1 MLWQV
6 GQTNEGTYVR
16 EKPNHILHGHD
27 DDVTC
32 VAVNSDLDIVVSG
45 SKDGSCIIHTAR
57 KGRYVRSIYP
67 AGHDPNEGTCQLISM
82 RWIGISSEG
91 YIVTYSLTDLMLH
104 LFTINGRHLTSVD
117 TNERLYAMMFS
128 SDGQHLVTG
137 GDRKIV
143 MIRTV
148 HDLKVIHRFKAVGSV
163 IRSIATT
170 PNEQHLLVGLQTG
183 HILIYALNATYL
195 RKRFLKRLANLG
207 F

>member
-1 MLWQV
+1 
-6 GQTNEGTYVR
+6 
-16 EKPNHILHGHD
+16 
-27 DDVTC
+27 VTC
-32 VAVNSDLDIVVSG
+32 VAVNCDLDIVVSG

-57 KGRYVRSIYP
+57 NGRYVRSIFP
-67 AGHDPNEGTCQLISM
+67 PSHDPNENPSCQLISM
-82 RWIGISSEG
+82 RWVGISSEG
-91 YIVTYSLTDLMLH
+91 YIVTYSLTDFMLH
-104 LFTINGRHLTSVD
+104 LFTVNGRHLASVD

-128 SDGQHLVTG
+128 SDGQYLVTG

-148 HDLKVIHRFKAVGSV
+148 HDLKIIHPRFKAVGSV